1 MRPSRLV
8 VLCTPYLKVV
18 VVVVVAAAAAVVV
31 VVVIVVW
38 RLRIVTSFIE
48 LCSWFSWKH
57 TSHNFS
63 FVVADITQTPPNSST
78 TCLVMDRSHFESL
91 LGPLSSLM
99 EKVNHDRERVRK
111 YKHMSNKL
119 RRRVMKMERL
129 VNAEVA
135 AQVEV
140 NRFGEEE
147 EEETK
152 KKNNKREEGEL
163 EAVF

>member
-1 MRPSRLV
+1 
-8 VLCTPYLKVV
+8 
-18 VVVVVAAAAAVVV
+18 
-31 VVVIVVW
+31 
-38 RLRIVTSFIE
+38 
-48 LCSWFSWKH
+48 
-57 TSHNFS
+57 
-63 FVVADITQTPPNSST
+63 
-78 TCLVMDRSHFESL
+78 
-91 LGPLSSLM
+91 
-99 EKVNHDRERVRK
+99 
-111 YKHMSNKL
+111 
-119 RRRVMKMERL
+119 MERL